1 MYQYSNSLIRQFPSA
16 VTGNAAVGVQATV
29 YVGET
34 GALASL
40 FESNGTTPKSNP
52 VTTDAKGFY
61 SFSLADGDYRIVF
74 SSSQFATLRI
84 SVLDGAQI
92 REDFED
98 LVASNLAFR
107 NEQQAAYDT
116 FVLSQGWDQVGT
128 FAVGFT
134 YTSPN
139 QVGQDVDG
147 NWWRWNG
154 SLPKTVTAGALPSS
168 DANYKLVGDGVL
180 RSDLA
185 AIDSGVLIAGMMAG
199 AVIRRLKSSGNILDY
214 IPETEWAA
222 IKDRTTTYDAT
233 EDVQLAFD
241 ECASVYFPEGLYLI
255 SDTIR
260 VAQNAAGRRLHGE
273 NMLYSQVKC
282 LPSMTNKPMF
292 WFGNSSGHGNP
303 YGMVDKIN
311 LDGGNRI
318 TQSNI
323 GIRWH
328 EGGTSVTRDFY
339 MQNLGIAIQSIGAI
353 HNSIEGNGFIV
364 TCVRAVEFT
373 YVEAGVP
380 SGPDDTTKTGSNL
393 SLIGNVSKI
402 HNLWITDCI
411 GTAVYIRGGQ
421 FQLIGCTFQS
431 ATNDGVSPIVLI
443 EQANEAFDYGGGPI
457 VAYNWF
463 EGGNYTYQIE
473 VKNTNQCRILSNLC
487 LGGFGP
493 TASCEGGILLDNA
506 KNAIVKGNS
515 IWGTFNKAVS
525 GGRVTQAAIYVKANC
540 GSFCDIDD
548 NYVAQS
554 LPGCVY
560 YYEGKNNPTVHRTRQ
575 VGGYAFVTVSGT
587 TPTLQ
592 TDLNVT
598 SVSRSGV
605 GDYTVQWSY
614 NRQSYMM
621 PVSVVAY
628 SDNIAVPINH
638 TLLNTA
644 SDGFNRVFFTD
655 KTGAPIDP
663 PAFSVEMK
671 GYGVEGLG

>member
-1 MYQYSNSLIRQFPSA
+1 MANYVSIFKGDEIDATLSA
-16 VTGNAAVGVQATV
+16 VPNKVDKVAGKGLSEADFTNAEKTKLSTAAP
-29 YVGET
+29 
-34 GALASL
+34 LASPA
-40 FESNGTTPKSNP
+40 FTGVPTTP
-52 VTTDAKGFY
+52 TA
-61 SFSLADGDYRIVF
+61 
-74 SSSQFATLRI
+74 
-84 SVLDGAQI
+84 SVDTNNTQI
-92 REDFED
+92 
-98 LVASNLAFR
+98 ANTAFV
-107 NEQQAAYDT
+107 QQKFD
-116 FVLSQGWDQVGT
+116 
-128 FAVGFT
+128 
-134 YTSPN
+134 
-139 QVGQDVDG
+139 
-147 NWWRWNG
+147 
-154 SLPKTVTAGALPSS
+154 
-168 DANYKLVGDGVL
+168 
-180 RSDLA
+180 DLA
-185 AIDSGVLIAGMMAG
+185 ATDSDVLIAGMMAG
-199 AVIRRLKSSGNILDY
+199 AVIRRLKSSGNVLDY
-214 IPETEWAA
+214 IPESEWAA

-233 EDVQLAFD
+233 EAVQLAFD

-260 VAQNAAGRRLHGE
+260 VAQNAAGRWLHGE
-273 NMLYSQVKC
+273 NWLSSQIRC

-303 YGMVDKIN
+303 YGAVENIN
-311 LDGGNRI
+311 FDGLNRVAN
-318 TQSNI
+318 SNI
-323 GIRWH
+323 AIRWH
-328 EGGTSVTRDFY
+328 EGGTSRTENCYF
-339 MQNLGIAIQSIGAI
+339 QNLGLPIQAIGAI
-353 HNSIEGNGFIV
+353 HNSVNNCFFV
-364 TCVRAVEFT
+364 TCFKFIEFT
-373 YVEAGVP
+373 YVSSGVP
-380 SGPDDTTKTGSNL
+380 SGPDDITLTGSNL
-393 SLIGNVSKI
+393 GLNGNTSKI
-402 HNLWITDCI
+402 TNCWFTD
-411 GTAVYIRGGQ
+411 GSATSVYIRGGL
-421 FQLIGCTFQS
+421 FQLMGNVFQS
-431 ATNDGVSPIVLI
+431 STNDGISSIVKI
-443 EQANEAFDYGGGPI
+443 ENANEAFDYGGGPI
-457 VAYNWF
+457 VSYNWF
-463 EGGNYTYQIE
+463 EGGNYTYQVE
-473 VKNTNQCRILSNLC
+473 VKNTNRCTVTNNQN

-493 TASCEGGILLDNA
+493 TATAEGGILLDNA

-515 IWGTFNKAVS
+515 IWGTFNKGVS
-525 GGRVTQAAIYVKANC
+525 GGRVTQAAIYVKSNC

-548 NYVAQS
+548 NYIAQS

-628 SDNIAVPINH
+628 SDNIIVPINH